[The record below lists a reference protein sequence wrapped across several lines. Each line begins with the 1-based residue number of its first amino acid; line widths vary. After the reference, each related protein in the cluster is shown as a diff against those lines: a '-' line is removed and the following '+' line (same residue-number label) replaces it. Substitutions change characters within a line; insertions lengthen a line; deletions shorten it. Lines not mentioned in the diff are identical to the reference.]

1 MKKIINHKADI
12 IEDMFQGIAFNYQDL
27 LTRIGRTGIF
37 YSKKWARDRVA
48 VIGGGGSG
56 HEPTDT
62 GYVGDGMLTAAVCG
76 ELFTPPKAELITR
89 AIKEVAGPEGVLL
102 VVKNFKADIE
112 AFNQAAQ
119 WAKQEGIPV
128 EMVIVADD
136 ISTERLDRKTY
147 ALTRRG
153 VAGTV
158 FVQKIIGAAAASGLR
173 LPELKNLG
181 DQVVE
186 ATKTL
191 GVALSPSTITNQDKV
206 LFSLQEDE
214 IYFGIGIH
222 GEPGYRIE
230 KMHSSERLAI
240 ELMNKLKNA
249 FAWKKGETFAIMV
262 NGLGSTPLMDQ
273 FIFVNDVGRLIGLYG
288 LKTPIR
294 KTGNYMTS
302 NDMYGIS
309 LTFLRLADPQWLR
322 YLQMPTDAYA
332 WK

>member
-1 MKKIINHKADI
+1 MKKIINSKEHI
-12 IEDMFQGIAFNYQDL
+12 IEDMFRGIAFNYQDR

-37 YSKKWARDRVA
+37 CSKKRKRDQVA

-62 GYVGDGMLTAAVCG
+62 GYVGEGMLTAAVCG
-76 ELFTPPKAELITR
+76 QLFTPPGADDIFK
-89 AIKEVAGPEGVLL
+89 AIKTVAVPAGVLL

-112 AFNQAAQ
+112 SFNRARQRAA
-119 WAKQEGIPV
+119 QEGISV

-136 ISTERLDRKTY
+136 IATERLDRKTY
-147 ALTRRG
+147 TLTKRG

-158 FVQKIIGAAAASGLR
+158 FVQKILGAAAASGMS
-173 LPELKNLG
+173 LKGLKTLG
-181 DQVVE
+181 DQVAE
-186 ATKTL
+186 STKSL

-206 LFSLQEDE
+206 LFSLKEDE
-214 IYFGIGIH
+214 IYYGIGIH

-240 ELMNKLKNA
+240 ELVNKLKNA
-249 FAWKKGETFAIMV
+249 FSWKKGETFAVMV

-273 FIFVNDVGRLIGLYG
+273 FIFANDVGRLINLYG

-294 KTGNYMTS
+294 KVGNYMTS

-309 LTFLRLADPQWLR
+309 LTFLRLTDPQWLT
-322 YLQMPTDAYA
+322 YLRMPTDAYA